1 MIKNQGILFKIAI
14 FLIAFNLSATLAY
27 SFQDKYTNKNTLL
40 SSSRYNELFSQG
52 EELKHK
58 GNYKKAITLFGEAL
72 KIAIKHNS
80 PKEEILSLLK
90 LAILNWNIGNTKES
104 DNLYSQVFSIAS
116 NKEYEHYLHFS
127 ESALEISRLYSK
139 AKESRLDE
147 RFEDSLAL
155 FQKAIDISKKIN
167 SAEHEIKCL
176 RQMSATYW
184 DQNDLKNYFILNNAA
199 LRLSRIIN
207 HKIEEGR
214 SLNNLGLYYWKIDNY
229 AEALNH
235 YDQSLKIAANESNL
249 IDQADSLYNIGGIF
263 KDIGEYE
270 KSLEY
275 SLKAL
280 EIDQILRNKNSIAMD
295 LNNIGITYRR
305 KWFMTE
311 NKDDMLK
318 SLKYFNDSILLA
330 KETDDKKTLID
341 VTNNIGTIYS
351 DLKEYGKS
359 LEYFTRA
366 CKIAEE
372 RRDRE
377 SASMIY
383 NNMGIVQFN
392 LGNFEESTKLYQ
404 KAIDLALEFQ
414 GGQVLWEAYLESA
427 NAYKKH
433 QMYAEALQNY
443 KNSISVIENIR
454 SSINMEE
461 YKAIYLG
468 VNKRIEA
475 YQNIIDLLY
484 ILKTRF
490 PDRHY
495 DQEAFDY
502 LEKAKARAFL
512 DSLEVSSVNVSQGI
526 DMKLSN
532 REKEVARDIS
542 KLYTKLLMP
551 ELSDDERKT
560 AIEQLKSSE
569 EKYEELKREIR
580 ATSPAYANLRYP
592 KSLTYKEIE
601 RNILDSGVAYFCYSI
616 GKEKSYGFVLSER
629 GLKMF
634 PIPSRQDIQNQV
646 IEYRRAISDKE
657 NRDFRL
663 GKELFKELVLP
674 GLDQEI
680 KKIIIIPDDVL
691 NMLPFETLITDE
703 KAVHWLI
710 QDYSIS
716 YAPSIS
722 SLRELDLRN
731 GNKRNRSQKDII
743 AFGDPYYGSNE
754 EDNTGYGTDLFRD
767 FYSAPTVGFFRL
779 RFSGLETQ
787 KISSLFK
794 PAKRDVYL
802 RESASEEQLKSK
814 NLADYKII
822 HFATHGLIDDKKP
835 ARSSIILSLDRDPTE
850 DGFLQM
856 REIINLN
863 MHADLVTL
871 SACQTGLGQF
881 IRGEGIEGLSRA
893 FFYAGASSVL
903 MSLWAVN
910 DEATYQLMERFY
922 YHLRS
927 SRSLMNAL
935 RIAKLEMINS
945 SALSHPYY
953 WAGFI
958 ISGKTD
964 RPVFPRKIE
973 NWLLLASSLCVGA
986 MIFFVVKVSARRHN
1000 KNREQSDML

>member
-1 MIKNQGILFKIAI
+1 MSKQIESGI
-14 FLIAFNLSATLAY
+14 
-27 SFQDKYTNKNTLL
+27 
-40 SSSRYNELFSQG
+40 
-52 EELKHK
+52 
-58 GNYKKAITLFGEAL
+58 YKQKFETI
-72 KIAIKHNS
+72 I
-80 PKEEILSLLK
+80 EIH
-90 LAILNWNIGNTKES
+90 
-104 DNLYSQVFSIAS
+104 NLYTQGKDYRESG
-116 NKEYEHYLHFS
+116 EYEQS
-127 ESALEISRLYSK
+127 T
-139 AKESRLDE
+139 
-147 RFEDSLAL
+147 DS
-155 FQKAIDISKKIN
+155 FQKAIDLSKKIN
-167 SAEHEIKCL
+167 SPEHELKSI
-176 RQMSATYW
+176 RQLSAIFWLISDYPKFSSLNQDALDIARELKHSKEMSYC
-184 DQNDLKNYFILNNAA
+184 LNN
-199 LRLSRIIN
+199 I
-207 HKIEEGR
+207 
-214 SLNNLGLYYWKIDNY
+214 GLYYWKIDNY
-229 AEALNH
+229 SKALEYFEEALT
-235 YDQSLKIAANESNL
+235 IADKLGISQIET
-249 IDQADSLYNIGGIF
+249 DSLNNIGIIY
-263 KDIGEYE
+263 KEIGNYD
-270 KSLEY
+270 KALEY
-275 SLKAL
+275 STKAL
-280 EIDQILRNKNSIAMD
+280 ELDQLIGNIDQISID
-295 LNNIGITYRR
+295 LNNIGATHR
-305 KWFMTE
+305 KKGLLTGSPNDYEEALRYFY
-311 NKDDMLK
+311 
-318 SLKYFNDSILLA
+318 KYLQLIKKA
-330 KETDDKKTLID
+330 KNKKTEIGIL
-341 VTNNIGTIYS
+341 NNIGTVYS
-351 DLKEYGKS
+351 DLNNFVEAMNFFK
-359 LEYFTRA
+359 RA
-366 CKIAEE
+366 LVLSEE
-372 RRDRE
+372 IKDRE

-461 YKAIYLG
+461 YKATYLG
-468 VNKRIEA
+468 VDKRIEA

-484 ILKTRF
+484 TLNMSF
-490 PDRHY
+490 PDKHY

-502 LEKAKARAFL
+502 LERAKARAFL

-569 EKYEELKREIR
+569 EQYEELKRDIR
-580 ATSPAYANLRYP
+580 TTSPAYANLRYP

-601 RNILDSGVAYFCYSI
+601 RNILDSGIAYFCYSI

-722 SLRELDLRN
+722 SLRELDQRN
-731 GNKRNRSQKDII
+731 GSKGNRPKKDII

-754 EDNTGYGTDLFRD
+754 EDDSGYSTDLFKD
-767 FYSAPTVGFFRL
+767 FYSAPTVSFFRL

-802 RESASEEQLKSK
+802 RESASEEQLKSN

-835 ARSSIILSLDRDPTE
+835 ARSSIILSLDQDPTE

-927 SRSLMNAL
+927 SRSPMNAL

-945 SALSHPYY
+945 GVLSHPYY

-964 RPVFPRKIE
+964 RPVFPRRVE

-986 MIFFVVKVSARRHN
+986 MIFFVVKVSTRRHN
-1000 KNREQSDML
+1000 KNREQRGML